1 MRDVL
6 CLGSR
11 AIALVRERLEAPGV
25 LVGRARS
32 DEYRARFDL
41 FASWMIERHGLA
53 AYQHTFPL
61 SREHVG
67 KILGLP
73 PAAIQ
78 RLVERAVS
86 IGLLVTESDLVRRWK
101 TGFQSLT
108 QGSNGAWFEPYQW
121 DIGPDFLALLPRR
134 QDWDSEGPV
143 RSDDGTRF
151 APPPLGSHSDQ
162 DKPSKVRDR
171 LSKGEPEPETF
182 EIKRI
187 PGSDRIEI
195 LSGFD
200 GPIGGVNEAIEDA
213 LDDYR
218 QAHVPDAMPD
228 HPGRDRRPVEII
240 PEADFERLLKARM
253 AAKYG
258 RTALSD
264 EARATVP
271 PLSGR
276 DRW

>member
-134 QDWDSEGPV
+134 
-143 RSDDGTRF
+143 
-151 APPPLGSHSDQ
+151 HSDRTRA
-162 DKPSKVRDR
+162 PSC
-171 LSKGEPEPETF
+171 
-182 EIKRI
+182 
-187 PGSDRIEI
+187 
-195 LSGFD
+195 
-200 GPIGGVNEAIEDA
+200 GPNNP
-213 LDDYR
+213 
-218 QAHVPDAMPD
+218 H
-228 HPGRDRRPVEII
+228 
-240 PEADFERLLKARM
+240 
-253 AAKYG
+253 
-258 RTALSD
+258 
-264 EARATVP
+264 
-271 PLSGR
+271 
-276 DRW
+276 